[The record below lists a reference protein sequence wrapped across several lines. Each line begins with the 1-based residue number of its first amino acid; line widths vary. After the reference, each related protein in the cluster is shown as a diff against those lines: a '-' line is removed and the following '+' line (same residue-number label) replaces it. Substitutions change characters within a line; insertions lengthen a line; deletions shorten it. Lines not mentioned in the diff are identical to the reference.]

1 MADICYRIGITL
13 LNIFFP
19 PIAVALLTG
28 LNTDCI
34 INCGFFL
41 LAVIPAHIHGF
52 WISCTYFHRKRK
64 ARKGRYP
71 GGKKP
76 MLYSKNVLNGGL
88 SDREVER
95 RWIKEQGLDRRL
107 SQRSGRGTNRRSRSV
122 SRV

>member
-64 ARKGRYP
+64 VGQMEEMADRMSLIHAKG
-71 GGKKP
+71 
-76 MLYSKNVLNGGL
+76 
-88 SDREVER
+88 
-95 RWIKEQGLDRRL
+95 
-107 SQRSGRGTNRRSRSV
+107 
-122 SRV
+122 